1 MAFRKVAADSSIRWI
16 GDAFRLIKGNPA
28 PFLLMGLVIGV
39 VALVPVI
46 GTLTLAIIGPALY
59 AGIVY
64 ATREQA
70 TGRAADFQHLFVGFQ
85 QPGKLPRLLMLC
97 LPGIAAG
104 LLLAVLLMIFVGG
117 ALVSA
122 GVSAATDS
130 DAIGALG
137 IGGTGFVVLLLA
149 MVVGIAAYAV
159 VFFAIPRVMLTD
171 VEPIEAMR
179 DSFRASLANVGAFLL
194 FIGAV
199 FLGAMVVSLLTGW
212 ISSVVAQL
220 VATTVLIPLVSAT
233 LYFAYRDVYRDDITQ
248 ELPSAPSPPP
258 SIEV

>member
-16 GDAFRLIKGNPA
+16 GEAFRLVMGNPV
-28 PFLLMGLVIGV
+28 PFLLMGLLIGV

-46 GTLTLAIIGPALY
+46 GTLALAIVGPTLY

-70 TGRAADFQHLFVGFQ
+70 AGRAADFQHLFVGFQ
-85 QPGKLPRLLMLC
+85 EGRLPRLLMLC

-104 LLLAVLLMIFVGG
+104 LLLAVLLMVFVGG

-130 DAIGALG
+130 DAIAALG
-137 IGGTGFVVLLLA
+137 VGGGGLVVLLLA
-149 MVVGIAAYAV
+149 LVVGVAAYAM
-159 VFFAIPRVMLTD
+159 VFFAIPRVMLTE

-179 DSFRASLANVGAFLL
+179 DSFRACLANIGAFLL

-212 ISSVVAQL
+212 ISSVIAQL
-220 VATTVLIPLVSAT
+220 IATTVLIPLVSAT
-233 LYFAYRDVYRDDITQ
+233 LYFAFRDVYRDDITQ
-248 ELPSAPSPPP
+248 ELPSAPAPPP